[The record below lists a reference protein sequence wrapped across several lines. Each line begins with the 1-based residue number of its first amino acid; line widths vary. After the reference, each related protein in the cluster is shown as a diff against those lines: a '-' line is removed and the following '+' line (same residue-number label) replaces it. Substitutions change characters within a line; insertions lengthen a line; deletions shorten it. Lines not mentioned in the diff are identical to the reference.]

1 VALLNDLDAF
11 YLEHR
16 RCGLLDGGLAGDRV
30 WMTCECGAVI
40 FDARE
45 KWTAYAQPE

>member
-16 RCGLLDGGLAGDRV
+16 RCGELDASFEGDRG
-30 WMTCECGAVI
+30 WMTCSRCGAVLNRI
-40 FDARE
+40 DE
-45 KWTAYAQPE
+45 EDG